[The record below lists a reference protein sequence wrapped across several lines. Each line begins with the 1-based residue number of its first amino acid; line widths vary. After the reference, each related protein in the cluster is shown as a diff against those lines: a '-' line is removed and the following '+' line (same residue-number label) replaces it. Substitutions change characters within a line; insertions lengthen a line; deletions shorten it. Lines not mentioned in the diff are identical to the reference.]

1 MQKKGKKQEKWITER
16 PKHKVGKKSMQVV
29 IIEVNEDTY
38 RFECQCGAR
47 FNKSIAISHDCLP
60 CYCRA
65 CAKRQ
70 ATASGS
76 AVNHASMRAD
86 LQRQNTKD
94 EQSMIDK
101 FIKEKG
107 A

>member
-1 MQKKGKKQEKWITER
+1 MQNKGKKQEKWITER
-16 PKHKVGKKSMQVV
+16 ARHKVGKKSMQVV

-38 RFECQCGAR
+38 RFECECGAR
-47 FNKSIAISHDCLP
+47 FNKQIATSHDCLP

-70 ATASGS
+70 ATSSGS
-76 AVNHASMRAD
+76 AVSHRMRAD
-86 LQRQNTKD
+86 LQRENTSEED
-94 EQSMIDK
+94 DMIAK
-101 FIKEKG
+101 FMKEKG